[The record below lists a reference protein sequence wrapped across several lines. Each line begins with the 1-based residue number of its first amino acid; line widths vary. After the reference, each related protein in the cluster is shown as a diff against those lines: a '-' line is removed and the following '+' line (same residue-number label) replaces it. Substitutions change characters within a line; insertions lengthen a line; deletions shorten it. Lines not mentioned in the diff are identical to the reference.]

1 MLGDLENL
9 EATDKNELCLFYP
22 QRDIENKI
30 IGFSYDGPKNN
41 TYIVGNFNDI
51 LNEKAVN
58 ENMIFNKKTIDNECE
73 AYKSDILKVFHFNN
87 LDDYGEIFD
96 EKIFDDYSGNIY
108 YFTLFGIKRILMNE
122 NSTLYKFLSGFEKKL
137 IVYTNEQ
144 ESSDLLNQMGIES
157 IYLSGSPDPIYNTGG
172 IIDVKLVFDSEFIK
186 FMSNNSEN

>member
-1 MLGDLENL
+1 
-9 EATDKNELCLFYP
+9 
-22 QRDIENKI
+22 
-30 IGFSYDGPKNN
+30 
-41 TYIVGNFNDI
+41 
-51 LNEKAVN
+51 
-58 ENMIFNKKTIDNECE
+58 MIFNKKTIDNECE
-73 AYKSDILKVFHFNN
+73 AYKSNILKVFHFNN
-87 LDDYGEIFD
+87 LDDYGEVFD